1 MCIANVFF
9 SVCVFCTPSSG
20 LLKKLHK
27 VFPFRVHDL
36 GLSLGTFCL
45 AVGPIKLILLF
56 KFNIPI
62 VIYLLF
68 VVNFVLQF
76 CKYYLGQSQSLQQL
90 GTSASLL
97 AGVQPYS
104 FVEVET
110 GSFYITL
117 ECSGTTIH
125 RPVWPQTH
133 GCLTAPAP

>member
-1 MCIANVFF
+1 MSFASPF
-9 SVCVFCTPSSG
+9 SE

-27 VFPFRVHDL
+27 VFTFRVHDL

-45 AVGPIKLILLF
+45 AVGPIKLILLY

-76 CKYYLGQSQSLQQL
+76 CKYYLGQPQSLQQL
-90 GTSASLL
+90 GTSAFLL

-117 ECSGTTIH
+117 DVPELTIH